1 MCPTCSLSLRSHLSA
16 RRRNISYDSSV
27 FTAGMR
33 APPLEKGDPP
43 CRCRSRDD
51 GSCPTGDL
59 KSDVDSDLTVE
70 TQNARSEIA
79 RALEEG
85 LSHAWAPADDR
96 VPPPPPTRKRREWGR
111 IDIGEK
117 VSGRCEGSCCKVWQ
131 SNPLRVIAPKQLVW
145 GQIQLHFFSIA
156 FS

>member
-1 MCPTCSLSLRSHLSA
+1 MSYLLSHLSA

-27 FTAGMR
+27 FTAGTR

-43 CRCRSRDD
+43 CRCRSRDH
-51 GSCPTGDL
+51 GSRPTRDFN
-59 KSDVDSDLTVE
+59 SDVDSDLTVE
-70 TQNARSEIA
+70 TQNARSGIA
-79 RALEEG
+79 HALEEG
-85 LSHAWAPADDR
+85 MGAGRRSSTSSASDTETA
-96 VPPPPPTRKRREWGR
+96 REWGR

-145 GQIQLHFFSIA
+145 GQIQLRFFSID